1 MPTMQNIEEE
11 SEVEPILSMCS
22 PANDASV
29 IQTSSVA
36 IAQSRATTMRVISGR
51 FWAASEDICENLPI
65 YSAQVSLSSQYYV
78 MLFSKLFIILSLKSK
93 L

>member
-36 IAQSRATTMRVISGR
+36 RATTMRVISGR